1 MRSLETGALVQVI
14 KAGLR
19 SLRRGLTEQ
28 GMLIAAM
35 NGDHERDGSYKERLV
50 ELV

>member
-1 MRSLETGALVQVI
+1 MRSLETGALVQVT
-14 KAGLR
+14 KAALR

-28 GMLIAAM
+28 GMLIAVM
-35 NGDHERDGSYKERLV
+35 DGDRGIDGNSERLV